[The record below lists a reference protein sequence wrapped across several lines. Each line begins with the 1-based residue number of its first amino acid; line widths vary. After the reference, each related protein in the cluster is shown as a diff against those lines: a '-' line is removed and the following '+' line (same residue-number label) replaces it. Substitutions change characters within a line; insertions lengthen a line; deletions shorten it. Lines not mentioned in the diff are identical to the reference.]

1 LFRQHGD
8 SDVLHTRDGLSF
20 KNLYTWEV
28 HAPRT
33 VRSLNFLNMQKRVGQ
48 SMRRTHYP
56 LSALLCFTLVSG
68 LAGTRLNAADSQAAY
83 VITKSIPLGA
93 PDHWDYVTYESTTR
107 RVYVAHQNSIAV
119 VDGQSG
125 AILGSVPVPGA
136 NGVAVIP
143 SIGKG
148 YAGSSTT
155 NSVVVFDSSDF
166 SVRKKLPADED
177 TDGVVYDPASKRVFV
192 MEGDP
197 QKLLVID
204 TGSDLVV
211 ARVALHGK
219 PEFAAVDGA
228 GKLYVNI
235 ADKREIQR
243 IDTRTATVEATWSI
257 AACESPR
264 GLSIDPAS
272 HRLFSSCLNSKML
285 VVNAGDGRIVATL
298 PIGFGSDAAAFDTKR
313 KRAMSSNWDGTLS
326 VFGVTGPDRYD
337 SLGEVLTQP
346 LARTMAVDSES
357 GRVYLVAA
365 DRIEVDPSAANPRK
379 RYGVRPGTVRLL
391 FADPKP

>member
-1 LFRQHGD
+1 MRFTLAAYSAFAEFSQHATG
-8 SDVLHTRDGLSF
+8 R
-20 KNLYTWEV
+20 E
-28 HAPRT
+28 
-33 VRSLNFLNMQKRVGQ
+33 Q
-48 SMRRTHYP
+48 SMRRTHCP
-56 LSALLCFTLVSG
+56 LIALLCFTLVSA
-68 LAGTRLNAADSQAAY
+68 LSVTRLNAADSHAAY

-93 PDHWDYVTYESTTR
+93 PDRWDYVTYDSTTH
-107 RVYVAHQNSIAV
+107 RVYAAHENSIAV
-119 VDGQSG
+119 VDGRSG
-125 AILGSVPVPGA
+125 AILGSIPVPGA

-148 YAGSSTT
+148 YAGSRTT
-155 NSVVVFDSSDF
+155 KSVLVFDSSDF

-197 QKLLVID
+197 QKVLVID

-211 ARVALHGK
+211 TRIALHGK

-243 IDTRTATVEATWSI
+243 IDTQTAKVEATWPI
-257 AACESPR
+257 AACESPH

-272 HRLFSSCLNSKML
+272 HRLFSSCVNSQML
-285 VVNAGDGRIVATL
+285 VVDARDGRIVATL
-298 PIGFGSDAAAFDTKR
+298 PIGLGSDATAFDSTR

-326 VFGVTGPDRYD
+326 VFGAMGSDHYV

-346 LARTMAVDSES
+346 MARTMAVDSES

-379 RYGVRPGTVRLL
+379 RYGVRPGSVRLL
-391 FADPKP
+391 FADPTP